1 MVLSMVM
8 LNKDDLPVKQESG
21 EPIKMADILGM
32 ILNYLDKLSP
42 QNAENLKWL
51 SKNILSNLDKVTNQV
66 AGFETVMLSE
76 KGAGSEG
83 ILGIYHLNLVLKKVI
98 REGVNIPHLRRMF
111 LVQEEGE
118 NFFDRDVSTLLKQ
131 LIEKV
136 ESEFIHSK
144 FVPKPNGENQNIK
157 KYPERKSLDPK
168 IRLILPRS
176 DGSTGFL
183 DVPLSLVKKFLERSG
198 YYLDNKFKVSD
209 LERLLLEGTGKV
221 PGELFE
227 VEPEDA
233 VNWQSKK
240 AENPEPPLMAISLV
254 SSLSDQENPIAA
266 LDPQLL
272 LHARVVY
279 DSSSREASELR
290 LEFGHVP
297 IYGAEALSAT
307 DGALSASLEKKSPT
321 NHKTEKQKVEPSLSN
336 VSVSEILDSVK
347 PEPKPID
354 GISGKSLR
362 EKSFGKDRDLWELA
376 NLMDIFEVD
385 CEIAVPQPI
394 MDYLLKNKEY
404 YGGAI
409 GLFTMSGLLTSGQ
422 AAFFPVRERSGNLQ
436 IAMGLGG
443 ERLVKKLRS
452 VLISLRN
459 SESIDDITDEQW
471 QAVADFKKWYESENY
486 TDAFL
491 AEKTRAEAGFG
502 TPTTLARA
510 TGPRLRAVV
519 EHIFSGILP
528 SWVALLKGRW
538 QISSLGRLPK
548 AMAKLVEKASFW
560 TAGSKDAS
568 VAVGIL
574 ENQVT
579 ARFFAKDSVLWT
591 EALFRLMRFHGSVI
605 SAELLAAFKG
615 LESDQNLSDLKI
627 SDKTKKQ
634 VESWLLDLK
643 GKGVENAICAEITN
657 GDGIPRKVNLMDYL
671 RNIGENV
678 KIRNEVLEFA
688 RVITILLNRGFKSH
702 PREERRALFWEDLL
716 KKEFIFLAKQ
726 KMIWFLIHSLEL
738 ALLTEIDSGKISET
752 AGLDGIPLARQF
764 HGREDDLRER
774 IDVLDIIKALVKG
787 VKKEEELMAT
797 NISIKKPA

>member
-1 MVLSMVM
+1 MVM
-8 LNKDDLPVKQESG
+8 LSKDGLPVKQESG
-21 EPIKMADILGM
+21 EPIKMSDILGM

-83 ILGIYHLNLVLKKVI
+83 ILGVYHLNLLLRKAKV
-98 REGVNIPHLRRMF
+98 EGVDIPHLRRMF
-111 LVQEEGE
+111 IDSNEDESFL
-118 NFFDRDVSTLLKQ
+118 DRNISALLKQ

-136 ESEFIHSK
+136 EKEFVHSK
-144 FVPKPNGENQNIK
+144 FVPKPDGEDQNIR
-157 KYPERKSLDPK
+157 KYPERKSPDPK
-168 IRLILPRS
+168 IRLILPKT
-176 DGSTGFL
+176 DGNVGFL
-183 DVPLSLVKKFLERSG
+183 DVPLSVVKKLVDRSG
-198 YYLDNKFKVSD
+198 YYLENRFKALD
-209 LERLLLEGTGKV
+209 LERLLLEGTANV

-227 VEPEDA
+227 LEPESVEA
-233 VNWQSKK
+233 WQSKK
-240 AENPEPPLMAISLV
+240 NENAEPPLMAISLV
-254 SSLSDQENPIAA
+254 SNLNDHENPLVA

-272 LHARVVY
+272 LHARIVY
-279 DSSSREASELR
+279 DSVSRQANELR

-297 IYGAEALSAT
+297 IYGVESLQAT
-307 DGALSASLEKKSPT
+307 DQVLANSLEVKATLATKLERQMPR
-321 NHKTEKQKVEPSLSN
+321 PSLAN
-336 VSVSEILDSVK
+336 VNIAEILDSVE
-347 PEPKPID
+347 PVPKPID
-354 GISGKSLR
+354 GVSGKKLR
-362 EKSFGKDRDLWELA
+362 EKSFGKEHDLWELA

-385 CEIAVPQPI
+385 CELEVPQPI
-394 MDYLLKNKEY
+394 MDFLLKNKKY

-422 AAFFPVRERSGNLQ
+422 AAFFPVRETSGNLQ

-459 SESIDDITDEQW
+459 AKTIDEITDEQW
-471 QAVADFKKWYESENY
+471 QAVADFKKWYESEGY
-486 TDAFL
+486 TEAFL

-538 QISSLGRLPK
+538 QISSLGSLPK
-548 AMAKLVEKASFW
+548 SLAKLVEKASFW

-574 ENQVT
+574 ENQIT
-579 ARFFAKDSVLWT
+579 ARFFAKDSLLWS
-591 EALFRLMRFHGSVI
+591 ESLFRLMRFHGSVI
-605 SAELLAAFKG
+605 GPELLSAFEK
-615 LESDQNLSDLKI
+615 LSVDQENKDLRI
-627 SDKTKKQ
+627 SSKTKEQ
-634 VESWLLDLK
+634 VKNWLLNLK
-643 GKGVENAICAEITN
+643 NDGGVENAICAEITN
-657 GDGIPRKVNLMDYL
+657 GNGEVRQVNLMDYL

-688 RVITILLNRGFKSH
+688 RVVAILLNRSFKAH
-702 PREERRALFWEDLL
+702 PREEGRQLFWEELL

-726 KMIWFLIHSLEL
+726 KLTWFLVHSLEL
-738 ALLTEIDSGKISET
+738 ALLTEIDAGKIAKITGSH
-752 AGLDGIPLARQF
+752 GISLARQF

-774 IDVLDIIKALVKG
+774 IDVLDIVKNLIASI
-787 VKKEEELMAT
+787 KKEEELMAS
-797 NISIKKPA
+797 NVRIKKPA

>member
-1 MVLSMVM
+1 MVVSMVM
-8 LNKDDLPVKQESG
+8 LNMDGLPVKTENG
-21 EPIKMADILGM
+21 EPIKMADVLGM

-83 ILGIYHLNLVLKKVI
+83 ILGVYHLNLLLKKVTQD
-98 REGVNIPHLRRMF
+98 GVDMQHFRTLFVAP
-111 LVQEEGE
+111 EEGE
-118 NFFDRDVSTLLKQ
+118 NFFDRDISTLLKQ

-136 ESEFIHSK
+136 ESELVHSK
-144 FVPKPNGENQNIK
+144 FVPKANGEDQDIR
-157 KYPERKSLDPK
+157 KYPERKVQDPK
-168 IRLILPRS
+168 IRLILPKP
-176 DGSTGFL
+176 DGLAGFL
-183 DVPLSLVKKFLERSG
+183 DVPLSLVKKLLDRSG
-198 YYLDNKFKVSD
+198 YYLDNRFKVSD
-209 LERLLLEGTGKV
+209 LERLLLEGTANV

-227 VEPEDA
+227 VEPDA
-233 VNWQSKK
+233 AETWQSKK
-240 AENPEPPLMAISLV
+240 IENPEPPLMAISLA
-254 SSLSDQENPIAA
+254 SSLSDEENPVAA

-279 DSSSREASELR
+279 DSSSRQASELR

-297 IYGAEALSAT
+297 IYGAEALLLA
-307 DGALSASLEKKSPT
+307 DEALASSLEKRSFP
-321 NHKTEKQKVEPSLSN
+321 NSKTEKSGSKSSLASI
-336 VSVSEILDSVK
+336 SVPEILDSVK

-354 GISGKSLR
+354 GVSGRTLR
-362 EKSFGKDRDLWELA
+362 EKSFGKDKDLWELA

-385 CEIAVPQPI
+385 CELEVPQPI
-394 MDYLLKNKEY
+394 IDFLLKNKEY

-422 AAFFPVRERSGNLQ
+422 AAFFPVREKSGNLQ

-459 SESIDDITDEQW
+459 AKNIDEITDEQW
-471 QAVADFKKWYESENY
+471 RAVEDFKKWYESEGY

-502 TPTTLARA
+502 TPTTLARS

-519 EHIFSGILP
+519 EQIFSGILP

-574 ENQVT
+574 ENQIT

-605 SAELLAAFKG
+605 GPELRQAFKN
-615 LESDQNLSDLKI
+615 LENEQADKDLKLG
-627 SDKTKKQ
+627 SKTKEQ
-634 VESWLLDLK
+634 VREWLADLK
-643 GKGVENAICAEITN
+643 GKGAENAVCAEIIN
-657 GDGIPRKVNLMDYL
+657 GDGIARQVNLMDYL

-678 KIRNEVLEFA
+678 KIRNEVLEFS
-688 RVITILLNRGFKSH
+688 RVITVLLNRSFKAH
-702 PREERRALFWEDLL
+702 AKENGQALFWEDLL
-716 KKEFIFLAKQ
+716 RKEFIFLAKQ
-726 KMIWFLIHSLEL
+726 KLTWFLIHSLEL
-738 ALLTEIDSGKISET
+738 ALLTEIDAGKISET
-752 AGLDGIPLARQF
+752 TGPAGIPIARQF

-774 IDVLDIIKALVKG
+774 IDVLDIIKNLVKG

-797 NISIKKPA
+797 NLSKKPA